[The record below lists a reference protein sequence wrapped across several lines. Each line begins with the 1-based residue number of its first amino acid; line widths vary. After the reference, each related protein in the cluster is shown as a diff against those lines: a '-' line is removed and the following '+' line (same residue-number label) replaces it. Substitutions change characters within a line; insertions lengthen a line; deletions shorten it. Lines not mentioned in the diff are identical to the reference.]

1 MDQKSSTVSIRL
13 RPEDVALMDKAAQED
28 DRTRS
33 SWLRRLILNAID
45 QERNVSSPSVSRR
58 ARA

>member
-1 MDQKSSTVSIRL
+1 
-13 RPEDVALMDKAAQED
+13 MDKAARED

-45 QERNVSSPSVSRR
+45 QDRNVSSPSVSRR